1 MPSPTVDS
9 LLLWC
14 VPCVILLL
22 CHRFVFLRVRNAY
35 AMFYVL
41 LCHRFV
47 FLRVHNAYAMYYVL
61 RIATDLCSL
70 GFTTHTSCHV
80 GVSTGITIY
89 VLMYTHSR
97 SMNQLCHLLS
107 IFILTLSMFSFS
119 GKHRTTS
126 ASDGRISS
134 DHGHGTSLPLQVT
147 VL

>member
-1 MPSPTVDS
+1 M
-9 LLLWC
+9 
-14 VPCVILLL
+14 L

-70 GFTTHTSCHV
+70 GFTAHTSCHA
-80 GVSTGITIY
+80 GVPTGITTY
-89 VLMYTHSR
+89 VFMYTHSR

-119 GKHRTTS
+119 VKDRDTS
-126 ASDGRISS
+126 ASDRRISS
-134 DHGHGTSLPLQVT
+134 GHAQGTSLPLQVT